1 MSAQLH
7 VPPVFVFNVSDENR
21 EEAFTVSVQAAQD
34 EDSPVF
40 LPQIR
45 AGNRGLNLFRFHK
58 NFLNSGPFLM
68 GLDKFGPPHPRKM
81 KYKPLRTGFL
91 LRKKYSLKNFI
102 LSIFLFLALYSTFL
116 FFLFSKFYFFS
127 LAYFSSLVI
136 LFFLIFLKNF
146 HVKTFGAGF
155 L

>member
-1 MSAQLH
+1 MFNISAENREFCIYQAKKYEEEIVSAQLH

-81 KYKPLRTGFL
+81 KCKPLRTGFL
-91 LRKKYSLKNFI
+91 LWKKYSLKNFI
-102 LSIFLFLALYSTFL
+102 LSIF
-116 FFLFSKFYFFS
+116 
-127 LAYFSSLVI
+127 FSSYFWPCIRLFCFSYLVN
-136 LFFLIFLKNF
+136 FIFS
-146 HVKTFGAGF
+146 A
-155 L
+155 